1 MNYVYVGKFIGT
13 HGLKGE
19 LKLKSSFLYIDKVLK
34 KGFCFYIGS
43 AKNKV
48 YLSNY
53 RYHNGCYLITFE
65 GFLDINL
72 VDSFKK

>member
-1 MNYVYVGKFIGT
+1 MNYVYIGKFIGT

-43 AKNKV
+43 TKNKV

-53 RYHNGCYLITFE
+53 RYHNGCYLIAF
-65 GFLDINL
+65 
-72 VDSFKK
+72 